1 MKQRSPLP
9 FYHVTWMDYNS
20 VCVIYIVVIIASFL
34 ITNVLSYFC
43 SNISSDWNCIY
54 LLVWIASRCKVFRRL
69 KVNQRL
75 LTVFATNRNSVDGKS
90 PKEGSDVNETSN
102 ASQGPPLLTI
112 LAGFFVLLVFCW
124 SIWSIIAWLI
134 SLIVT
139 APAPK

>member
-1 MKQRSPLP
+1 MALRISHAALPQAQLRLGFPSPPQFL
-9 FYHVTWMDYNS
+9 S
-20 VCVIYIVVIIASFL
+20 IAPPLKFS
-34 ITNVLSYFC
+34 LS
-43 SNISSDWNCIY
+43 SSTF
-54 LLVWIASRCKVFRRL
+54 RCKVFRRL

-75 LTVFATNRNSVDGKS
+75 LTVFATNPNSVDGKS

-112 LAGFFVLLVFCW
+112 LAGFFVLFVVCW

>member
-1 MKQRSPLP
+1 MACLRFSQAALPQAQLGLGFPSPPQFL
-9 FYHVTWMDYNS
+9 S
-20 VCVIYIVVIIASFL
+20 IAPPLKFS
-34 ITNVLSYFC
+34 LS
-43 SNISSDWNCIY
+43 SSTF
-54 LLVWIASRCKVFRRL
+54 RCKVFRRL

-112 LAGFFVLLVFCW
+112 LAGFFVLFVVCW